1 MRRSW
6 YWPQAH
12 NDVVQKLLRKARN
25 GTQVIF
31 VPGNHDEFA
40 RRYVEHNFG
49 GVDVVDEWIH
59 VTADGRRQPVAGA
72 DLDLPRPLW
81 LYVGRVSCE

>member
-1 MRRSW
+1 M
-6 YWPQAH
+6 
-12 NDVVQKLLRKARN
+12 VQKVLRKARK

-49 GVDVVDEWIH
+49 GVDVVEDWIH
-59 VTADGRRQPVAGA
+59 VTADGR
-72 DLDLPRPLW
+72 PRT
-81 LYVGRVSCE
+81 RCR